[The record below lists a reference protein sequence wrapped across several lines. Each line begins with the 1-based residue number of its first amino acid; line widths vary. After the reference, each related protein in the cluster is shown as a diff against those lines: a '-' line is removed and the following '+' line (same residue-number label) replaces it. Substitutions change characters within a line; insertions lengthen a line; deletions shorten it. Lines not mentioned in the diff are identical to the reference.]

1 MINIFMTSKKQ
12 NKNYLKKQNQLKT
25 KNQLELIFFFSRT
38 LKVKKTHNKNFPCQ
52 KE

>member
-12 NKNYLKKQNQLKT
+12 LSQKTKSIQNQKS
-25 KNQLELIFFFSRT
+25 LELIFFFFT
-38 LKVKKTHNKNFPCQ
+38 NFKGKKTHNKNFPHQ

>member
-25 KNQLELIFFFSRT
+25 KNQLEFIFFFT
-38 LKVKKTHNKNFPCQ
+38 NFKGKKTHNKNFPHQ
-52 KE
+52 KK